1 MPRIARWRFVLLAV
15 LLFETITWSAQ
26 DEPISLERLFE
37 AASVD
42 DGVARGALMDLA
54 TNWRS
59 VDAAMLVE
67 MVTVLQIQSPTA
79 SVIRRRLLTLLEQQ
93 SGQSFG
99 EDTARWRN
107 WIRASPAR
115 SSSQSYA
122 RFKRALYAAVEPL
135 AQTFFASGAD
145 AAVRLDE
152 IVWSG
157 TTAAKSRP
165 LNYPDTVAA
174 DGATFMKPSDPEFG
188 GAFGG

>member
-79 SVIRRRLLTLLEQQ
+79 SVIRRPLLTLC
-93 SGQSFG
+93 
-99 EDTARWRN
+99 AR
-107 WIRASPAR
+107 R
-115 SSSQSYA
+115 S
-122 RFKRALYAAVEPL
+122 E
-135 AQTFFASGAD
+135 
-145 AAVRLDE
+145 
-152 IVWSG
+152 
-157 TTAAKSRP
+157 SRP
-165 LNYPDTVAA
+165 GRRSESRPPGGRFILRGSAA
-174 DGATFMKPSDPEFG
+174 TTLQLT
-188 GAFGG
+188 